1 MISVSMSAQV
11 EREKIVEFLRSQKD
25 RLGQPSGKALRLAEK
40 IEKGEHWET
49 KK

>member
-1 MISVSMSAQV
+1 MISISLSAQT
-11 EREKIVEFLRSQKD
+11 ERNKIVEFLRAQKD

-40 IEKGEHWET
+40 IEKGEHWES